1 MTGRHRVKGVKREHS
16 VIEGLLPV
24 LERLAAH
31 SSVSAIIPGRITV
44 TRAATARLQLRLGTK
59 TITGFKLNA
68 RRLSTAQEVFVVT
81 TAPETTMAFLRA
93 EFKEFTG

>member
-1 MTGRHRVKGVKREHS
+1 MAGRHRVKGVKREHS

-31 SSVSAIIPGRITV
+31 PSVSAVIPGRITV
-44 TRAATARLQLRLGTK
+44 TRAATPTLQLRLGPT

-81 TAPETTMAFLRA
+81 TDPDRTLAFLRD
-93 EFKEFTG
+93 EVKEYTG